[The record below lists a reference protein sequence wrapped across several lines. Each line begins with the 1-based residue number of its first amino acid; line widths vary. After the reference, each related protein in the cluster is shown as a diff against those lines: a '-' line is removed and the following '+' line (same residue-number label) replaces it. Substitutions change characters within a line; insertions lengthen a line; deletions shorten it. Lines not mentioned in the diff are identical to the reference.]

1 MPSLV
6 TQKPLVAFS
15 KGHGNPLI
23 KGGANAPP
31 LNASTQKAKDLLADI
46 YF

>member
-1 MPSLV
+1 MPFLV
-6 TQKPLVAFS
+6 TRKPLVAFS
-15 KGHGNPLI
+15 KGYGNPLI

-31 LNASTQKAKDLLADI
+31 LNASTQKAKDFLADI

>member
-23 KGGANAPP
+23 KGGAFAPL
-31 LNASTQKAKDLLADI
+31 LNASTQKAKDLLAGI